1 MARLSYLDGSG
12 EPAVA
17 DLVEAIKAKRGGTLP
32 HLFRLLLHSPE
43 IAEAWFGFMSATR
56 GASIL
61 DGQLREI
68 VILHV
73 AGLMGA
79 DYPVNDH
86 IPIALGEGVPQ
97 EKIDAVAGWR
107 ESALFDAPERAA
119 FAYAE
124 AITRDVQVT
133 DTVMNELKSHFAE
146 REIVELT
153 VLVGAYNMVARFLE
167 ALEVDLEPT

>member
-1 MARLSYLDGSG
+1 MARLSYLDGSDD
-12 EPAVA
+12 PAVSE
-17 DLVEAIKAKRGGTLP
+17 LIEAIKAKRGGTLP
-32 HLFRLLLHSPE
+32 YLFGLLLHSPE

-61 DGQLREI
+61 NGQVREI

-79 DYPVNDH
+79 EYPINDH
-86 IPIALGEGVPQ
+86 IPIALGEGLSQ
-97 EKIDAVAGWR
+97 AKIDAVPTWR
-107 ESALFDAPERAA
+107 GSDLFDAPERAVL
-119 FAYAE
+119 AYVE
-124 AITRDVQVT
+124 AMTNDVQVG
-133 DTVMNELKSHFAE
+133 DEIMSDLKAHFSE

-153 VLVGAYNMVARFLE
+153 VLSGAYNMVGRFLE